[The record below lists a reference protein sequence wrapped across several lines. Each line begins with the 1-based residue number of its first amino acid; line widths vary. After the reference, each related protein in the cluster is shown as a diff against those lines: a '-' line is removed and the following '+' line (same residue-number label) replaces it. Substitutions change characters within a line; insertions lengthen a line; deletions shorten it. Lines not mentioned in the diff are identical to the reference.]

1 MKKIISILLAI
12 ITVLLAISGFIH
24 LIKLLSDFS
33 INSKIELMFVLG
45 FLFYLL
51 IHFLLYKPVFI
62 HVMTH
67 ELTHL
72 FWVYIFGGRA
82 KKLEVSHSGGKVLI
96 NKSNFLISLAPY
108 FFPLYT
114 FGFII
119 IYLIARVEFLPYIA
133 FFIGASLSFHIALT
147 LYSLKTNQSDFS
159 EDSNVFFSIAFIFLI
174 NIIIVAGVLSLL
186 SSKVNFLNF
195 LVNTLKGSTGI
206 VVNIFSFVDKTLK

>member
-1 MKKIISILLAI
+1 MKKIISIFLII
-12 ITVLLAISGFIH
+12 ITVLLAISGFIN
-24 LIKLLSDFS
+24 IVKILSNFS

-45 FLFYLL
+45 FVLYLF
-51 IHFLLYKPVFI
+51 IHFLFYKPVFI

-72 FWVYIFGGRA
+72 FWAYIFGGRA
-82 KKLEVSHSGGKVLI
+82 KKLEVSHNGGRVLI
-96 NKSNFLISLAPY
+96 NKTNFLISLAPY

-114 FGFII
+114 FCFII

-147 LYSLKTNQSDFS
+147 LYSLKTNQSDFT
-159 EDSNVFFSIAFIFLI
+159 EDSNVFFSIAFIFLM
-174 NIIIVAGVLSLL
+174 NVIIIALVLSLL

-195 LVNTLKGSTGI
+195 IMETLKGSVTI
-206 VVNIFSFVDKTLK
+206 VYDIFKLIDNKLK

>member
-12 ITVLLAISGFIH
+12 ITVLLAISGLIQ
-24 LIKLLSDFS
+24 LIKLLSNFS
-33 INSKIELMFVLG
+33 INSKIELMFVVGFVLYLFVH
-45 FLFYLL
+45 FLFY
-51 IHFLLYKPVFI
+51 KPIFI

-72 FWVYIFGGRA
+72 FWAYIFGGRA
-82 KKLEVSHSGGKVLI
+82 KKLEVSHNGGKVLI

-119 IYLIARVEFLPYIA
+119 IYLIARIEFLPYIA

-147 LYSLKTNQSDFS
+147 LYSLKTNQADFT

-174 NIIIVAGVLSLL
+174 NVIIIAGILAML
-186 SSKVNFLNF
+186 SSKVDFLKF
-195 LVNTLKGSTGI
+195 LTNTLKGSIGI
-206 VVNIFSFVDKTLK
+206 IVNVFGFVDKTLK

>member
-12 ITVLLAISGFIH
+12 IMVLLAISGFVQ
-24 LIKLLSDFS
+24 LIKLLSNFS

-45 FLFYLL
+45 FVLYLAV
-51 IHFLLYKPVFI
+51 HFLFYKPVFI

-72 FWVYIFGGRA
+72 FWAYIFGGRA
-82 KKLEVSHSGGKVLI
+82 KKMEISHEGGKVLI

-108 FFPLYT
+108 FFPIYT
-114 FGFII
+114 FLFII

-147 LYSLKTNQSDFS
+147 LYSLKTNQSDFT
-159 EDSNVFFSIAFIFLI
+159 EDSNVFFSIAFISLL
-174 NIIIVAGVLSLL
+174 NVIIIAGILSLL
-186 SSKVNFLNF
+186 SSKVDFLKF
-195 LVNTLKGSTGI
+195 LINTLKGSIGI
-206 VVNIFSFVDKTLK
+206 IFNVFGFIDKTLK

>member
-1 MKKIISILLAI
+1 MKKIISVLFAI
-12 ITVLLAISGFIH
+12 ITVLLAISGFIQ
-24 LIKLLSDFS
+24 LVKLLSNFS

-45 FLFYLL
+45 FVLYF
-51 IHFLLYKPVFI
+51 IVHFLFYKPVFI

-72 FWVYIFGGRA
+72 FWAYLFGGRA
-82 KKLEVSHSGGKVLI
+82 KKMEIGHNGGKVLI

-114 FGFII
+114 FFFII

-147 LYSLKTNQSDFS
+147 LYSLKTDQSDFT
-159 EDSNVFFSIAFIFLI
+159 EDSNIFFSIAFIFLM
-174 NIIIVAGVLSLL
+174 NVIIIAGVLSLL
-186 SSKVNFLNF
+186 SSKVNFLKF
-195 LVNTLKGSTGI
+195 LTDTLKGSMGIITGT
-206 VVNIFSFVDKTLK
+206 VSFIDKALK

>member
-12 ITVLLAISGFIH
+12 VTVLLAISGFVQ
-24 LIKLLSDFS
+24 LIKLLSNFS

-45 FLFYLL
+45 FVLYLVV
-51 IHFLLYKPVFI
+51 HFLFYKPVFI

-72 FWVYIFGGRA
+72 FWAYIFGGRA
-82 KKLEVSHSGGKVLI
+82 KKLEVSHNGGKVLI

-108 FFPLYT
+108 FFPIYT
-114 FGFII
+114 FLFII

-147 LYSLKTNQSDFS
+147 LYSLKTNQSDFT
-159 EDSNVFFSIAFIFLI
+159 EDSNVFFSIAFIFLM
-174 NIIIVAGVLSLL
+174 NVIIIAGILALL
-186 SSKVNFLNF
+186 SSKVDFLKF
-195 LVNTLKGSTGI
+195 LINTLKGSIGI
-206 VVNIFSFVDKTLK
+206 IIDVFKFVDKTLK

>member
-1 MKKIISILLAI
+1 MKKIISILLVI
-12 ITVLLAISGFIH
+12 ITVLLAISGFVQ

-45 FLFYLL
+45 FVLYLAVNFLF
-51 IHFLLYKPVFI
+51 YKPVFI

-72 FWVYIFGGRA
+72 FWAYIFGGRA
-82 KKLEVSHSGGKVLI
+82 KKMEISHEGGKVLI

-108 FFPLYT
+108 FFPIYT
-114 FGFII
+114 FLFII

-147 LYSLKTNQSDFS
+147 LYSLKTNQPDFT
-159 EDSNVFFSIAFIFLI
+159 EDSNIFFSIAFIFLM
-174 NIIIVAGVLSLL
+174 NVIIIAGILAIL
-186 SSKVNFLNF
+186 SSKVDFLKF
-195 LVNTLKGSTGI
+195 LINTLKGSIGI
-206 VVNIFSFVDKTLK
+206 IFNVFGFIDKTLK